1 MNDDLLATY
10 LHDHYSAA
18 TLGLELANRIAHSTR
33 DDPAFG
39 PVVKEVRDEIA
50 SEREQLRAL
59 IYDLGLT
66 PARYKVVAGWVAE
79 KVSRLKPNGRLGR
92 SSPLTRMIELEALS
106 TGIAGKCRMWRV
118 FEAQIGPAYKGWNF
132 TELAELADSQR
143 ERIDALHELAGAW
156 LAETTLAR
164 S

>member
-1 MNDDLLATY
+1 M
-10 LHDHYSAA
+10 HEAA
-18 TLGLELANRIAHSTR
+18 RAELAVELSADGDRLSVDSRRRAAALGDR
-33 DDPAFG
+33 
-39 PVVKEVRDEIA
+39 EIA

-59 IYDLGLT
+59 IYDLGVT

-118 FEAQIGPAYKGWNF
+118 FEAQIGPTYKGWNF